1 VLTFVFIK
9 SQDRISKMLAKRKIL
24 IVDDKAGNRLLMKYN
39 LEGYFDIDFA
49 NNGYA
54 AINKFKTNHYDLIL
68 MDIMM
73 PDMNGVETTKKIRSI
88 ENGYHTPIFAITS
101 QIFKDQKRE
110 CLDAGMNEY
119 ISKPIHI
126 QAIIEKINHYLA
138 LDSHTAH

>member
-1 VLTFVFIK
+1 
-9 SQDRISKMLAKRKIL
+9 MLAKRKIL